1 MTSRRQRR
9 SGDAPASNGRDR
21 GSVTA
26 ELAAA
31 LPALMVFTAVAL
43 GAVDAVTQK
52 LQCLDAARDAALAA
66 ARGGDGE
73 TAGRSHAPSG
83 AHVSV
88 IRDGDMVRAV
98 VTLTIHPMGPHGPG
112 FGLSGTAVAA
122 IEPGYGA

>member
-9 SGDAPASNGRDR
+9 SDAAPACGGRDR

-31 LPALMVFTAVAL
+31 LPALMVFTAGAR

-52 LQCLDAARDAALAA
+52 LKCVDAARDAALVA

-73 TAGRSHAPSG
+73 AAGRSRAPSG
-83 AHVSV
+83 AHVSI
-88 IRDGDMVRAV
+88 IRDGDMVRAA
-98 VTLTIHPMGPHGPG
+98 VTLTIHPLGSHGPG
-112 FGLSGTAVAA
+112 FEVSGTAVAA